1 MSVPPITLS
10 VSEAR
15 KNLSA
20 MVDHAHSQHA
30 PVYLERHGRRVAA
43 IVDADDLDALL
54 ALAEDMEDIRA
65 AEAARAELRR
75 SPDGAI
81 PWDEVKRDLGLG

>member
-1 MSVPPITLS
+1 MTLS

-15 KNLSA
+15 QNLSA
-20 MVDHAHSQHA
+20 MVERAHVHHA

-65 AEAARAELRR
+65 ADAARAELRR
-75 SPDGAI
+75 SGDAGI
-81 PWDEVKRDLGLG
+81 PWDEVKRDLGLE